1 MADYYPLLARALD
14 ALPDRSPAMRKAVYD
29 RARGA
34 LIGQLRSLE
43 PPLSQ
48 DDIDL
53 ESKAL
58 DAAIDRLEV
67 DYGGAPAPANDPA
80 PAAEAPAPAPASAAA
95 ATSGPA
101 TPFMPAAPQPEPTEP
116 ASAKPEPDD
125 GLFEAEPAAR
135 REPSPPVFVEAE
147 PARPEPSLPPAPP
160 PDLGATPALPEPE
173 PVRETPP
180 LAIAPRKAKPPAA
193 EEPVLASPAETER
206 EPDTEAEPGTPRA
219 DAAGGR
225 QRPRIDVVTPRGGR
239 SKMLRNAFVGAV
251 LAVVIG
257 LIAVAAFLLRD
268 KPADLQQ
275 TEAETGA
282 PAETSDQKFA
292 DRVGGEPAPTQP
304 PPGQPG
310 ASTQAEAPAQAP
322 PPSQADL
329 AVAQRATLIEENT
342 AGQNAQPTS
351 TTGRV
356 VWRLESVNGEQGQPL
371 ETAVV
376 ATVEFPE
383 AGLTLVATLQRNLD
397 ATLPASHTIK
407 LAFTPSGPEGE
418 RRAVQ
423 DIGLLQAKDEEAAR
437 GSPLSGLPVRVRE
450 NLFLIGLSSLRND
463 IERNTDLLLH
473 RNWFDLAV
481 KYASGQRAVITFEK
495 GTSGAYALQR
505 AFEQW
510 R

>member
-48 DDIDL
+48 EDIDL

-58 DAAIDRLEV
+58 DAAIERLEV
-67 DYGGAPAPANDPA
+67 DYGAPLPANDAALAAALPEPA
-80 PAAEAPAPAPASAAA
+80 PPPPAPEAVPFSAPPEPAEARR
-95 ATSGPA
+95 
-101 TPFMPAAPQPEPTEP
+101 PEPV
-116 ASAKPEPDD
+116 SDD
-125 GLFEAEPAAR
+125 GLFEAEPETR
-135 REPSPPVFVEAE
+135 RQPSPPVFVEAE
-147 PARPEPSLPPAPP
+147 SSRHEPSLPPAPP
-160 PDLGATPALPEPE
+160 PDLGPTTVPAEPE
-173 PVRETPP
+173 PVRDAPP
-180 LAIAPRKAKPPAA
+180 LAIAPRKAREPAKAA
-193 EEPVLASPAETER
+193 EPEEPGPALPLGEAEAAGR
-206 EPDTEAEPGTPRA
+206 DAEPDAEGASARS
-219 DAAGGR
+219 DGGR
-225 QRPRIDVVTPRGGR
+225 QRPRIDVVPPRGGR
-239 SKMLRNAFVGAV
+239 SKLLRNAFVGAV
-251 LAVVIG
+251 LALVIG

-275 TEAETGA
+275 NDAETSA
-282 PAETSDQKFA
+282 PADGSDQKFS
-292 DRVGGEPAPTQP
+292 DRVGGEPAPAQP
-304 PPGQPG
+304 AQG
-310 ASTQAEAPAQAP
+310 ASGTAQNEAPAQAA

-351 TTGRV
+351 TTGRA
-356 VWRLESVNGEQGQPL
+356 VWRLDSVSGEQGQPL

-376 ATVEFPE
+376 ATLEFPE

-397 ATLPASHTIK
+397 PTLPASHTIK

-463 IERNTDLLLH
+463 VDRNTDLLLH

-495 GTSGAYALQR
+495 GNSGAYALQR